1 MPIGMSK
8 TTAGLGGAVPQV
20 NLTGHTRIVQR
31 RLFFSRREIALI
43 LEKTIRG
50 GFGNLDLGTV
60 MGVVAGDDRLV
71 PFAAVGNDST
81 IGKSFL
87 VADAANGQATFQ
99 ISTEDSY
106 RFQVGDPVV
115 LYNANGGGTYMVS
128 EIAAGGITRGATV
141 ATITLGDNFGAATF
155 TVTNGA
161 FVAHRTG
168 LDAAD
173 ATSLAAAYI
182 LDQDVDTGTGGDT
195 IQPNGAMASVVV
207 SNAVLYAD
215 VLWNLNAA
223 AITALGLTADPATN
237 PQHYIMR

>member
-8 TTAGLGGAVPQV
+8 TTAGLGGATPQV

-50 GFGNLDLGTV
+50 GFGNLDLGTA
-60 MGVVAGDDRLV
+60 MGVVAGNDRLV
-71 PFAAVGNDST
+71 PFAAVGNASP
-81 IGKSFL
+81 IGKTFL
-87 VADAANGQATFQ
+87 TVDATNGNANITV
-99 ISTEDSY
+99 SLSDSY
-106 RFQVGDPVV
+106 RFVVGDPVV
-115 LYNANGGGTYMVS
+115 LYNTTPTYQVT
-128 EIAAGGITRGATV
+128 AVADITRGATT
-141 ATITLGDNFGAATF
+141 ATIELADVVGAATF
-155 TVTNGA
+155 TTANGA
-161 FVAHRTG
+161 FLAHRTG
-168 LDAAD
+168 ADVAD

-182 LDQDVDTGTGGDT
+182 LDQDVGTGEGIET